1 MNMPGST
8 VLPREPSKT
17 IRHAEPKPIGE
28 EESQL
33 NPWKDASEEEW
44 SDWRWQLR
52 NRITKAE
59 QLKLL
64 LNLSRAEVEA
74 IEVSKGRL
82 ATAITPYFAKL
93 MSRSDSNCP
102 IRRQAIPTMEEFHVS
117 PHDLLDPCA
126 EDENSPVRGVV
137 HRYPDRV
144 LFLVSSRCAMYCRF
158 CNRKR
163 KVGRASM
170 VTRETIREGLSYIRN
185 ARKVRDVLLSGGDP
199 LLLQDGELHHIL
211 TELRSMSHVEI
222 IRIGTRVPC
231 TLPQRITPQLTKMLK
246 AFHPLYINTHFNH
259 PSEVTKEAALACSM
273 LADAGFPLGCQTV
286 LLKGVNDDP
295 GVMKEL
301 MHNLLSIRVR
311 PYYLFQAD
319 LAKGTSHFW
328 TPLSRGIE
336 IIEKLQGHTSGLC
349 VPRYMIDIPG
359 GGGKIPLVP
368 DYVMGSRGHELLLR
382 NYKGEEYRYPMVSR
396 GGRRD
401 GEGNDY

>member
-1 MNMPGST
+1 MCINPYYLSLIKRKGDGIYEQA
-8 VLPREPSKT
+8 VPDAREITEQEGFDDPL
-17 IRHAEPKPIGE
+17 E
-28 EESQL
+28 EEAL
-33 NPWKDASEEEW
+33 
-44 SDWRWQLR
+44 
-52 NRITKAE
+52 
-59 QLKLL
+59 
-64 LNLSRAEVEA
+64 
-74 IEVSKGRL
+74 
-82 ATAITPYFAKL
+82 
-93 MSRSDSNCP
+93 
-102 IRRQAIPTMEEFHVS
+102 
-117 PHDLLDPCA
+117 
-126 EDENSPVRGVV
+126 SPVPGLT
-137 HRYPDRV
+137 HKYPDRV
-144 LFLVSSRCAMYCRF
+144 LFLISSRCAMYCRF

-170 VTRETIREGLSYIRN
+170 VTRETIREGLSYIRK

-231 TLPQRITPQLTKMLK
+231 TLPQRITPQLTKILK
-246 AFHPLYINTHFNH
+246 TFHPLYINTHFNH
-259 PSEVTKEAALACSM
+259 PSEVTEEAALACSM
-273 LADAGFPLGCQTV
+273 LADAGIPLGCQTV

-295 GVMKEL
+295 GVMKAL

-328 TPLSRGIE
+328 TPLNRGIE

-368 DYVMGSRGHELLLR
+368 EYVMGIRGNELLLR
-382 NYKGEEYRYPMVSR
+382 NYAGEEYCYPVVSEE
-396 GGRRD
+396 GRR
-401 GEGNDY
+401 GK